1 MKTTTPRVR
10 QTRAVEPLV
19 TAQEA
24 ADFLGKPISWI
35 YNRAHLENLPR
46 FKVGT
51 QLRFRLS
58 ELSEWVETTRVGGV
72 R

>member
-1 MKTTTPRVR
+1 
-10 QTRAVEPLV
+10 V